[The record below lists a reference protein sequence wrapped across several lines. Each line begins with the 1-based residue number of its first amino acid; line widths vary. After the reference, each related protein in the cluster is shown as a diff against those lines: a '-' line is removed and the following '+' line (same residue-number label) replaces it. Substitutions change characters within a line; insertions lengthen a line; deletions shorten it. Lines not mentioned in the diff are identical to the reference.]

1 MKKLILL
8 SFSILLTFGVSSQTD
23 IDKSKINSA
32 YLKFLPSN
40 ASPEDLRP
48 SDIPSEQVL
57 KQMGLS
63 DAEISEAMDY
73 KFSKGKYAK
82 GVQDTIRGN
91 TNLSKFYESFG
102 DTLAIDSTSYP
113 KARIYGQDIFR
124 NNKLSFYQKA
134 LDAKA
139 PENYKVGSGDEI
151 SISVWGYSE
160 FSENLLVDKRGYIT
174 PSSYGRI
181 YVKGLT
187 FKKMRSLL
195 KSKFGSFL
203 DMKNSEI
210 DVTLSYSRVITV
222 HIVGEVYN
230 PGSYII
236 PAINT
241 AFNALIAANGPNQ
254 LGTVRN
260 IYIKRDGKT
269 VDSLDV
275 YQFLFNPTRS
285 QDIYMQDGDYL
296 FVPPAKHIIEVKG
309 AVNRPYTYEA
319 KTGESVAELIKY
331 AGGYTTNSFT
341 DVLTLKRIDYNAVKV
356 NDVHKDHINSTIV
369 QNGDEVVV
377 NTISS
382 KLSNVVSVKGSI
394 GVSGDYEF
402 IRGEYILDL
411 LKRAKCIDD
420 KTFLDKVYVI
430 RLNDDRTKSHIAV
443 DLEAILNDEKHKD
456 NILLKEYDI
465 IRVLS
470 IDDFDDNFSVSVLGA
485 VRAAGEFDFGV
496 GMTLQDVLLQAGGLT
511 QQAEGSR
518 VEVSRIMDYD
528 ISSNKLKPRM
538 TVIKTIKIGDDLVLS
553 AEAEEFILQP
563 FDQIFVRE
571 NPNFEPAKNIVL
583 SGEVKYPGTY
593 TLLSKDEKISS
604 VIKRAGGLTRYAY
617 LDGVTMFRKEVASS
631 RNQAA
636 NITLKDLS
644 QELLDSILSNPSLS
658 LLYQEELQ
666 NMKMENFDNFKE
678 IIMHNKVYLNLDK
691 ALQSNESKHNL
702 VLLEGDSIIVPKTM
716 DFVHITGELMN
727 LEGGAISAPYFGTR
741 RANYYVNNFAGG
753 FTKANKKANTVVIYP
768 NGIAKK
774 SMNFGLFSISPRIK
788 KGSTIIVSNKLI
800 KEKKEN
806 ENPVDWNKQIENAML
821 KVTAVLTLW
830 LLVDKVTPQQ

>member
-1 MKKLILL
+1 MKNLILL
-8 SFSILLTFGVSSQTD
+8 SFSILLTFGLSAQID

-40 ASPEDLRP
+40 ANPEDLRP
-48 SDIPSEQVL
+48 SDIPSKQVL

-63 DAEISEAMDY
+63 DEEIAEAMDY

-82 GVQDTIRGN
+82 GIQDTIRGN

-102 DTLAIDSTSYP
+102 DTLAIDTTSYP

-160 FSENLLVDKRGYIT
+160 FSENLLVDQRGYIT

-230 PGSYII
+230 PGSYTI

-254 LGTVRN
+254 LGSVRN
-260 IYIKRDGKT
+260 IYIKRDGKS

-319 KTGESVAELIKY
+319 KTGESVASLIQY
-331 AGGYTTNSFT
+331 AGGYTTNAYA
-341 DVLTLKRIDYNAVKV
+341 DVLTLKRIEYNAIKV

-377 NTISS
+377 NTISN

-470 IDDFDDNFSVSVLGA
+470 TDDFDDNFSVSVLGA

-528 ISSNKLKPRM
+528 ISSNKLKPRI
-538 TVIKTIKIGDDLVLS
+538 TVIKTIKIGDYLVLS

-571 NPNFEPAKNIVL
+571 NPNFKPAKNIVL

-617 LDGVTMFRKEVASS
+617 LEGVTMFRKEVVS
-631 RNQAA
+631 RIQNT

-644 QELLDSILSNPSLS
+644 QELLDSIYSNPNLS
-658 LLYQEELQ
+658 LLYQEEIQ
-666 NMKMENFDNFKE
+666 KMKVENFESFKA
-678 IIMHNKVYLNLDK
+678 IIMYNKVYLNLDK

-702 VLLEGDSIIVPKTM
+702 VLLEGDSVIVPKTM
-716 DFVHITGELMN
+716 DFVHISGELMN
-727 LEGGAISAPYFGTR
+727 LEGGAISAPYFRSR

-753 FTKANKKANTVVIYP
+753 FTKINKKANTVVIYP

-774 SMNFGLFSISPRIK
+774 SMNFGLFVISPRVK
-788 KGSTIIVSNKLI
+788 KGSIIKVINKV
-800 KEKKEN
+800 EKLEDEKI
-806 ENPVDWNKQIENAML
+806 PIDWNNAIEKTML
-821 KVTAVLTLW
+821 KVTAILSLW
-830 LLVDKVTPQQ
+830 LLVDRVVPAQ

>member
-1 MKKLILL
+1 MKNLILL
-8 SFSILLTFGVSSQTD
+8 SFSILLTFGVSAQID

-40 ASPEDLRP
+40 ANPEDLRP
-48 SDIPSEQVL
+48 SDIPSKQVL

-63 DAEISEAMDY
+63 DEEIAEAMDY
-73 KFSKGKYAK
+73 KFSNGKYAK
-82 GVQDTIRGN
+82 GAQDTIRGN

-160 FSENLLVDKRGYIT
+160 FSENLLVDQRGYIT

-230 PGSYII
+230 PGSYTI

-254 LGTVRN
+254 LGSVRN

-319 KTGESVAELIKY
+319 KTGESVASLIQY
-331 AGGYTTNSFT
+331 AGGYTTNAYA
-341 DVLTLKRIDYNAVKV
+341 DVLTLKRIEYNAIKV

-377 NTISS
+377 NTISN

-470 IDDFDDNFSVSVLGA
+470 TDDFDDNFSVSVLGA

-528 ISSNKLKPRM
+528 ISSNKLKPRI
-538 TVIKTIKIGDDLVLS
+538 TVIKTIKIGDYLVLS

-593 TLLSKDEKISS
+593 ALLSKDEKISS

-617 LDGVTMFRKEVASS
+617 LGGVTMFRKEVVS
-631 RNQAA
+631 RIQNT
-636 NITLKDLS
+636 NITIKDLS
-644 QELLDSILSNPSLS
+644 QELLDSIYSNPNLS
-658 LLYQEELQ
+658 LLYQEEMQ
-666 NMKMENFDNFKE
+666 KMKVENFESFKA
-678 IIMHNKVYLNLDK
+678 IIMYNKVYLNLDK

-702 VLLEGDSIIVPKTM
+702 VLLEGDSVIVPKTM
-716 DFVHITGELMN
+716 DFVHISGELMN
-727 LEGGAISAPYFGTR
+727 LEGGAISAPYFRSR

-753 FTKANKKANTVVIYP
+753 FTKINKKANTVVIYP

-774 SMNFGLFSISPRIK
+774 SMNFGLFVISPRVK
-788 KGSTIIVSNKLI
+788 KGSIIKVINQVEKLED
-800 KEKKEN
+800 EKI
-806 ENPVDWNKQIENAML
+806 PIDWNNAIEKTML
-821 KVTAVLTLW
+821 KVTAILSLW
-830 LLVDKVTPQQ
+830 LLVDRVVPAQ

>member
-8 SFSILLTFGVSSQTD
+8 SFLILFTSLVSAQTD
-23 IDKSKINSA
+23 KFKINST

-40 ASPEDLRP
+40 SNPEDLRA
-48 SDIPSEQVL
+48 SDIPSEEVL

-63 DAEISEAMDY
+63 NAEITEAMNY
-73 KFSKGKYAK
+73 KFNKGKYAK
-82 GVQDTIRGN
+82 GSNDTASDNSNIA
-91 TNLSKFYESFG
+91 KFYESFG
-102 DTLAIDSTSYP
+102 DTLQIDTSSFP

-160 FSENLLVDKRGYIT
+160 FSENLLVDERGYIT

-187 FKKMRSLL
+187 FKKMRSIL

-230 PGSYII
+230 PGSYTI

-254 LGTVRN
+254 LGSVRN

-275 YQFLFNPTRS
+275 YQFLFNPIGS
-285 QDIYMQDGDYL
+285 QDVYMQDGDYL
-296 FVPPAKHIIEVKG
+296 FIPPAKHIVEIKG

-319 KTGESVAELIKY
+319 KTGEHISELIKY

-341 DVLTLKRIDYNAVKV
+341 DLLTLKRIDYNSVKV
-356 NDVHKDHINSTIV
+356 NDVHKDHISSTIV
-369 QNGDEVVV
+369 QNGDEIIV
-377 NTISS
+377 NTISN
-382 KLSNVVSVKGSI
+382 KLSNFVNIKSSI

-402 IRGEYILDL
+402 VQGDRLLDL
-411 LKRAKCIDD
+411 LKRAKCISE
-420 KTFLDKVYVI
+420 KTFVDKVYII
-430 RLNDDRTKSHIAV
+430 RTNNDRTKTHITVNLTAILEDYSHI
-443 DLEAILNDEKHKD
+443 D

-465 IRVLS
+465 INVLS
-470 IDDFDDNFSVSVLGA
+470 LDDFDDDFSVSVLGA
-485 VRAAGEFDFGV
+485 VRKSGSFDFGDK
-496 GMTLQDVLLQAGGLT
+496 MTLQDVLLKAGGFLR
-511 QQAEGSR
+511 QAEGSR
-518 VEVSRIMDYD
+518 VEISRIMDYD
-528 ISSNKLKPRM
+528 ISSNKLKPR
-538 TVIKTIKIGDDLVLS
+538 VAIVKTIKIGDDLVLS
-553 AEAEEFILQP
+553 NEAEEFLLQP
-563 FDQIFVRE
+563 FDQVFVRE
-571 NPNFEPAKNIVL
+571 NPNFEPSKNISL

-604 VIKRAGGLTRYAY
+604 IIKRAGGLTRFAY
-617 LDGVTMFRKEVASS
+617 LDGVTMFREKVSS
-631 RNQAA
+631 TSQSA
-636 NITLKDLS
+636 NITLKDFS
-644 QELLDSILSNPSLS
+644 EELLDSILSKPSLS
-658 LLYQEELQ
+658 LLYQQELQ
-666 NMKMENFDNFKE
+666 NMRVENFERFNKL
-678 IIMHNKVYLNLDK
+678 IMYKKVYLDLDK
-691 ALQSNESKHNL
+691 ALQSNFSKHNL
-702 VLLEGDSIIVPKTM
+702 VLIEGDSIIIPKIM
-716 DFVHITGELMN
+716 DLVHIKGELIN
-727 LEGGAISAPYFGTR
+727 LEGGSISAPYFGRR

-753 FTKANKKANTVVIYP
+753 FTKINKKANTVVIYP

-774 SMNFGLFSISPRIK
+774 SMNFGLFVISPVVK
-788 KGSTIIVSNKLI
+788 KGSTIKVINKIDKL
-800 KEKKEN
+800 KHKKI
-806 ENPVDWNKQIENAML
+806 PIDWNQAIEKTML
-821 KVTAVLTLW
+821 KVTAILSLW
-830 LLVDKVTPQQ
+830 LLVDRVAPAQ